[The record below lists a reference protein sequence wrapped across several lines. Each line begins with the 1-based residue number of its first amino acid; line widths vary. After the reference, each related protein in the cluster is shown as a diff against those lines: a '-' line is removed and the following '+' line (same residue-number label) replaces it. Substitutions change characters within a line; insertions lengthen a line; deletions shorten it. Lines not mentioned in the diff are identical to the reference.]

1 MKYAVFFIRFFSLF
15 LLLVVPIAAY
25 IQMRNST
32 MEQARKVKNL
42 EGNIL
47 IMKKN
52 ISNLEQELSE
62 QIDYRQIEKLARAR
76 YGLAFIYENQNPVV
90 VVREQSE

>member
-1 MKYAVFFIRFFSLF
+1 MKYAVFFARFFFLF

-25 IQMRNST
+25 IQMKNTT

-47 IMKKN
+47 ILKN
-52 ISNLEQELSE
+52 DINNMAQESSGK
-62 QIDYRQIEKLARAR
+62 INYGQIERLARTR
-76 YGLAFIYENQNPVV
+76 YGLAFIYENQNPIV
-90 VVREQSE
+90 VVREQSK

>member
-1 MKYAVFFIRFFSLF
+1 MKYAVFFIRFFFLF

-25 IQMRNST
+25 IQMRNAT
-32 MEQARKVKNL
+32 MGQARKVKNL

-52 ISNLEQELSE
+52 INNLEQELSE
-62 QIDYRQIEKLARAR
+62 QIDYRQIERLARTR
-76 YGLAFIYENQNPVV
+76 YGLAFIYENQNPIV
-90 VVREQSE
+90 VVRERPE